1 MNFRRCIGHPSCRSA
16 GAYPGNIAATISFR
30 RQFDIAKLR
39 WRVTDMCGPHVWR
52 WGDYINLAGR
62 GEARCRCIS
71 ANRVLSPFFSYAKR
85 LPQLHVR

>member
-39 WRVTDMCGPHVWR
+39 WRVTDMCGPHF
-52 WGDYINLAGR
+52 GG
-62 GEARCRCIS
+62 GETT
-71 ANRVLSPFFSYAKR
+71 
-85 LPQLHVR
+85 